1 VVNWG
6 IRVISA
12 IAVFIAVSATVGAQW
27 PSYPTPDVPR
37 DPKGVAILTGPPPR
51 MPDGKVDFS
60 GVWNLGRGGGRGR
73 AGGGAAPAAG
83 AGGAAPAA
91 GAQAPR
97 GGGAPAANAPAAAA
111 PAAGGAQAAGG
122 GGRGAGG
129 GGGGG
134 GRGGGRGAVC
144 TPNPDGTF
152 NSAFFEVAGNAAC
165 LPPMQQW
172 AQDLKKKRMADNSK
186 DNPDV
191 WCLPIGLMQYHN
203 HPQPSQIVQTKNL
216 MLITYE
222 SNYGLRYVYLDGRPA
237 PNNDPQP
244 WWFGYSRGWW
254 EGNDTLVVET
264 THFNSE
270 ERASWH
276 DVNGTPWSDQLKMT
290 ERFRRPTFGQLQVDV
305 TIEDP
310 KVFAKPFT
318 VRVYRNLL
326 VDSEMIEF
334 ICNENEQ
341 STDHIPKPGQPGLP
355 GSSAPAPNPAQA
367 PAAK

>member
-1 VVNWG
+1 
-6 IRVISA
+6 
-12 IAVFIAVSATVGAQW
+12 
-27 PSYPTPDVPR
+27 
-37 DPKGVAILTGPPPR
+37 
-51 MPDGKVDFS
+51 M
-60 GVWNLGRGGGRGR
+60 
-73 AGGGAAPAAG
+73 
-83 AGGAAPAA
+83 
-91 GAQAPR
+91 
-97 GGGAPAANAPAAAA
+97 
-111 PAAGGAQAAGG
+111 
-122 GGRGAGG
+122 
-129 GGGGG
+129 
-134 GRGGGRGAVC
+134 
-144 TPNPDGTF
+144 PNPDGTF
-152 NSAFFEVAGNAAC
+152 NSAFFEVAGNANC

-244 WWFGYSRGWW
+244 WWFGYSRGRW

-290 ERFRRPTFGQLQVDV
+290 ERFTRPTFGLLQVDV
-305 TIEDP
+305 TIDDP

-326 VDSEMIEF
+326 VDQEMIEF

-355 GSSAPAPNPAQA
+355 AAPPPA
-367 PAAK
+367 K

>member
-1 VVNWG
+1 MATWVSRIVG
-6 IRVISA
+6 V
-12 IAVFIAVSATVGAQW
+12 IAVVVAISPSLGAQW
-27 PSYPTPDVPR
+27 PNYPTPDVPR
-37 DPKGVAILTGPPPR
+37 DPKGVAILTGAPPR

-60 GVWNLGRGGGRGR
+60 GVWNAGRGRGNRGGGAAAAAP
-73 AGGGAAPAAG
+73 AGGGAAAAP
-83 AGGAAPAA
+83 AGGAAA
-91 GAQAPR
+91 
-97 GGGAPAANAPAAAA
+97 APAGGAAA
-111 PAAGGAQAAGG
+111 PAAGEAQAA

-129 GGGGG
+129 ADGGG
-134 GRGGGRGAVC
+134 GRGRGAQPC

-152 NSAFFEVAGNAAC
+152 NSAFFEVAGNANC

-172 AQDLKKKRMADNSK
+172 AADLKKKRMADNSK

-244 WWFGYSRGWW
+244 WWFGYSRGRW

-264 THFNSE
+264 TNFLAE

-290 ERFRRPTFGQLQVDV
+290 ERFTRPTFGLLQVDV
-305 TIEDP
+305 TIDDP

-326 VDSEMIEF
+326 VDQEMIEF

-341 STDHIPKPGQPGLP
+341 STDHIPKPGQAGLP
-355 GSSAPAPNPAQA
+355 AAPPP
-367 PAAK
+367 PK

>member
-1 VVNWG
+1 MVNWASRLAG
-6 IRVISA
+6 A
-12 IAVFIAVSATVGAQW
+12 IAICVAVSSSLNAQW
-27 PSYPTPDVPR
+27 PSYPTPGVPR
-37 DPKGVAILTGPPPR
+37 TPDGKPILDGPPPR
-51 MPDGKVDFS
+51 TPDGKVDFS
-60 GVWNLGRGGGRGR
+60 GVWNAGRGRGNRGGG
-73 AGGGAAPAAG
+73 GGGAAAPAAG
-83 AGGAAPAA
+83 APAGAPARGAGAAAAAGGAGVAPAGAA
-91 GAQAPR
+91 GAPQ
-97 GGGAPAANAPAAAA
+97 
-111 PAAGGAQAAGG
+111 AGGAQAAGAGG
-122 GGRGAGG
+122 GGRG

-134 GRGGGRGAVC
+134 GRGNAPC

-152 NSAFFEVAGNAAC
+152 NSAFFEVAGNANC

-172 AQDLKKKRMADNSK
+172 AQDLKKKRMANNNK

-222 SNYGLRYVYLDGRPA
+222 SNYGLRYIYLDGRPA
-237 PNNDPQP
+237 PDNDPQP

-264 THFNSE
+264 THFNAE
-270 ERASWH
+270 ERAAWH
-276 DVNGTPWSDQLKMT
+276 DVNGTPFSDALKMT
-290 ERFRRPTFGQLQVDV
+290 ERFRRPTFGSLQVDV
-305 TIEDP
+305 TIDDP

-341 STDHIPKPGQPGLP
+341 STDHIEKPTYTQ
-355 GSSAPAPNPAQA
+355 SAPQ
-367 PAAK
+367 K

>member
-1 VVNWG
+1 M
-6 IRVISA
+6 A
-12 IAVFIAVSATVGAQW
+12 
-27 PSYPTPDVPR
+27 
-37 DPKGVAILTGPPPR
+37 
-51 MPDGKVDFS
+51 DGKVDFS
-60 GVWNLGRGGGRGR
+60 GVWNAGRGRGNRGGGGGG
-73 AGGGAAPAAG
+73 AAAPGGGAAPAAAPARGGG
-83 AGGAAPAA
+83 AAAAGAPPAGAAPAGA
-91 GAQAPR
+91 GQ
-97 GGGAPAANAPAAAA
+97 
-111 PAAGGAQAAGG
+111 GGAQAAGGG

-129 GGGGG
+129 GGG
-134 GRGGGRGAVC
+134 RGGGRGAAVC
-144 TPNPDGTF
+144 NPNPDGTF

-203 HPQPSQIVQTKNL
+203 HPQPSQIVQTKNI

-222 SNYGLRYVYLDGRPA
+222 SNYGLRYIYLDGRPA
-237 PNNDPQP
+237 PDNDPQP

-254 EGNDTLVVET
+254 EGNDVLVVET

-290 ERFRRPTFGQLQVDV
+290 ERFRRPTFGSLQIDV

-326 VDSEMIEF
+326 VDEEMIEF

-341 STDHIPKPGQPGLP
+341 STDHIPKPGQ
-355 GSSAPAPNPAQA
+355 SATP